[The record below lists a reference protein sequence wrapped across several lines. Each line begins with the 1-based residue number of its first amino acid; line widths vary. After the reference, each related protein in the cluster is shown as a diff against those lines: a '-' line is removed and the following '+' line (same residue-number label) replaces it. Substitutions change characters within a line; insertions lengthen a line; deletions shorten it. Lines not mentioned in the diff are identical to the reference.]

1 VLFGK
6 NNIKIKNMKKSEIK
20 IEYNGKYPCLC
31 SGILKVW
38 IGDKMYEF
46 DQYALSSGGYI
57 AGDIDDMYAVK
68 GDWSI
73 VDWPKDF
80 PEEYKEA
87 VLEKVNKEI
96 PHGCC
101 GGCI

>member
-1 VLFGK
+1 
-6 NNIKIKNMKKSEIK
+6 
-20 IEYNGKYPCLC
+20 
-31 SGILKVW
+31 
-38 IGDKMYEF
+38 
-46 DQYALSSGGYI
+46 LSSGGYI
-57 AGDIDDMYAVK
+57 AWDIDDMYAVK

-73 VDWPKDF
+73 VDWSKDF